1 MKHMKGCDSINYNT
15 PFSFENFKVIPPPT
29 YEVSFSEIK
38 ISSKALFFSATTVS
52 ELSYAQDIAIFF
64 SANDRILVI
73 TPSEKSEY
81 TSSFFDPTQ
90 TKRNVTLIHEKLTS
104 AIRSIMEWPARKGTY
119 RIPGV
124 RVPNSTQTLLCFDLN
139 HASCA
144 KKTTKKIDPI
154 AFLSA
159 CPTLQDLNRPHS
171 NYIPYALPASASIPT
186 DDEKQDSVVTIIDM
200 NAAS

>member
-139 HASCA
+139 
-144 KKTTKKIDPI
+144 
-154 AFLSA
+154 LSA

-171 NYIPYALPASASIPT
+171 NYIPYALRASASIPT
-186 DDEKQDSVVTIIDM
+186 DDEKQDSAVTIIDM

>member
-1 MKHMKGCDSINYNT
+1 
-15 PFSFENFKVIPPPT
+15 
-29 YEVSFSEIK
+29 
-38 ISSKALFFSATTVS
+38 
-52 ELSYAQDIAIFF
+52 
-64 SANDRILVI
+64 
-73 TPSEKSEY
+73 
-81 TSSFFDPTQ
+81 
-90 TKRNVTLIHEKLTS
+90 
-104 AIRSIMEWPARKGTY
+104 MEWPARKGTY

-186 DDEKQDSVVTIIDM
+186 DDEKQDSAVTIIDM